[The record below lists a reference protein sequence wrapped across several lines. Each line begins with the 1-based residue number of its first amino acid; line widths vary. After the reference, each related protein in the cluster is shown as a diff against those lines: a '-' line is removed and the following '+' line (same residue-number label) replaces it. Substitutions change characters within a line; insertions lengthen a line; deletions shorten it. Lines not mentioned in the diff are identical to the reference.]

1 MPKIKILKEE
11 NPEKMEDALIIG
23 LAAEI
28 IYQIEDSVLLINQIL
43 ERISILKDIP
53 FCACLEQGFDG
64 LMVDGFYASFA
75 ELQKN
80 EVQLSFSEISLEVLQ
95 TERFLILEEPD
106 FESYG
111 FSFRISDQTFQPTSA
126 LIIPC
131 FCKGI
136 YNRYFVFLD
145 NSKTGNRFIPMLKL
159 MQQIVQLAAER
170 LVNIFMYGELNRLN
184 GELDRRVKERTEEL
198 TLTNKSLN
206 REINE
211 RKIIEKALRANERK
225 LRSVY
230 NAAIDVSFITFDL
243 SDKYII
249 RSFSPGAEKM
259 FGFSSHEVIG
269 KPLEIFHL
277 LNHSDF
283 FPALRNDFDE
293 IGWSRKEEIVMRRK
307 SGEDFTA
314 MLTVYPLLNEDLK
327 LIDALAVCIDISELK
342 ETQNQ
347 LIKAREK
354 AEENDRLKTS
364 FLQNMSHEI
373 RTPLNAI
380 LGFADLLPVYFTNK
394 ATLNRY
400 TGIIKQKGT
409 DLLGIINDILD
420 IACIESGQIVH
431 NPENCRINEVFL
443 EIESQF
449 RDNHN
454 RKNKNTVKFSLKVPQ
469 HVRDL
474 EIIVDQLK
482 LRQILIILM
491 ENAFKFTSS
500 GKIELGCALS
510 NQQELMFHVSDTGI
524 GISSEKHTE
533 IFKRFTQASHNTSQF
548 YGGTGLGL
556 SIVKGL
562 LDLMGG
568 KIWLKSNVGI
578 GSTFYFTLPF
588 ATDENLAEPMHIEQ
602 PEHEPLKDSV
612 ILIVEDDEYNT
623 RYLKEI
629 LRDSGFS
636 FLHCIYGE
644 KAIEICKT
652 QEIHIVLMDVRL
664 PDLAGY
670 EVIRQIKQ
678 INQGTKIIVQTAY
691 ATSDDKEWAFDAGCD
706 DYLSKPIHHDLL
718 VSRIKFYLEQSKHL
732 LHY

>member
-1 MPKIKILKEE
+1 MM
-11 NPEKMEDALIIG
+11 PEKEKSVLTDGTEDALLLG
-23 LAAEI
+23 QAAEI
-28 IYQIEDSVLLINQIL
+28 IYQTEDSVLLLDQIL

-53 FCACLEQGFDG
+53 FCACLEQGVHG
-64 LMVDGFYASFA
+64 LVVEGFYASFG
-75 ELQKN
+75 ELKKD
-80 EVQLSFSEISLEVLQ
+80 EIYLSFSEISSVTLQ
-95 TERFLILEEPD
+95 TSRFLILEKAD

-111 FSFRISDQTFQPTSA
+111 FSFKILNQSFRPSSV

-145 NSKTGNRFIPMLKL
+145 NNKSGNRFHPILRL
-159 MQQIVQLAAER
+159 MQHVVQLAAER

-184 GELDRRVKERTEEL
+184 SELDRRVKERTEEL
-198 TLTNKSLN
+198 TLTNKNLN

-211 RKIIEKALRANERK
+211 RKVIEKALRANERK

-243 SDKYII
+243 SDKYIV

-259 FGFSSHEVIG
+259 FGFSSHEVTG
-269 KPLEIFHL
+269 KPLELFHL
-277 LNHSDF
+277 LKHSDF
-283 FPALRNDFDE
+283 FPGLRNDFDE
-293 IGWSRKEEIVMRRK
+293 IGWSRQEEIVMRRK

-314 MLTVYPLLNEDLK
+314 MLTVYPLFDEDLK
-327 LIDALAVCIDISELK
+327 ILDALAVCIDISELK

-380 LGFADLLPVYFTNK
+380 LGFADLLPGYFTNK

-409 DLLGIINDILD
+409 DLLGIINAILD
-420 IACIESGQIVH
+420 IACIESGQILH
-431 NPENCRINEVFL
+431 NPENCRINGIFVEMESLFDDKQNPKSKLNVEFDVKVSEQVRNL
-443 EIESQF
+443 EIVIDE
-449 RDNHN
+449 
-454 RKNKNTVKFSLKVPQ
+454 
-469 HVRDL
+469 
-474 EIIVDQLK
+474 LK
-482 LRQILIILM
+482 LKQILINLI

-500 GKIELGCALS
+500 GKIELGCS
-510 NQQELMFHVSDTGI
+510 FSGQKELIFHVSDTGI

-533 IFKRFTQASHNTSQF
+533 IFKRFTRAAHDTSQF

-568 KIWLKSNVGI
+568 KIWLESKVGL

-588 ATDENLAEPMHIEQ
+588 TTIDDPNDSIENFQSEDESRHSDDI
-602 PEHEPLKDSV
+602 
-612 ILIVEDDEYNT
+612 ILIVDDDEYNSQ
-623 RYLKEI
+623 YLQEV
-629 LRDSGFS
+629 LRESGFS
-636 FLHCIYGE
+636 IMHCIYGE
-644 KAIEICKT
+644 KALEICSSH
-652 QEIHIVLMDVRL
+652 EIQIVLMDVRL
-664 PDLAGY
+664 PDTDGY
-670 EVIRQIKQ
+670 EVMGKIKE
-678 INQGTKIIVQTAY
+678 INQFTKIIVQTAY
-691 ATSDDKEWAFDAGCD
+691 ASNDDKIRAFNAGCD
-706 DYLSKPIHHDLL
+706 DYLSKPIKHDLL
-718 VSRIKFYLEQSKHL
+718 VSKIKFYLHNFNHQ
-732 LHY
+732 LHH

>member
-1 MPKIKILKEE
+1 MIPEE
-11 NPEKMEDALIIG
+11 ESSVLTDRTEDALLLG
-23 LAAEI
+23 QAAEI
-28 IYQIEDSVLLINQIL
+28 IYQTEDSVLLIDQIL

-53 FCACLEQGFDG
+53 FCACLEQGVNG
-64 LMVDGFYASFA
+64 LLVEGFYASFA
-75 ELQKN
+75 ELKKS
-80 EVQLSFSEISLEVLQ
+80 EIYLSFSEISSETLQ
-95 TERFLILEEPD
+95 TSRFLILEKAD

-111 FSFRISDQTFQPTSA
+111 FSFQTSNQSFSPTSA

-145 NSKTGNRFIPMLKL
+145 NGIAGNRFQTILRL
-159 MQQIVQLAAER
+159 MQHIVQLAAER

-184 GELDRRVKERTEEL
+184 NELDRRVKERTEEL
-198 TLTNKSLN
+198 TLTNNSLN

-211 RKIIEKALRANERK
+211 RKVIEKALRANERK

-243 SDKYII
+243 SDTYII
-249 RSFSPGAEKM
+249 RSFSPGAEQM
-259 FGFSSHEVIG
+259 FGFSAHEVVG
-269 KPLEIFHL
+269 KPLELFNL

-293 IGWSRKEEIVMRRK
+293 IGWSRQEEIVMRRK

-314 MLTVYPLLNEDLK
+314 MLTVYPLYDEDLK
-327 LIDALAVCIDISELK
+327 ILDALAVCIDISELK

-347 LIKAREK
+347 LIKALEK

-380 LGFADLLPVYFTNK
+380 LGFADLLPEYFSNK

-420 IACIESGQIVH
+420 IACIESGQILH
-431 NPENCRINEVFL
+431 NPENFRINRIFVEM
-443 EIESQF
+443 ESLF
-449 RDNHN
+449 RDNNNH
-454 RKNKNTVKFSLKVPQ
+454 KSKM
-469 HVRDL
+469 HVDFDVQVSEQVRNL
-474 EIIVDQLK
+474 EIVIDQLK
-482 LRQILIILM
+482 LKQILINLI

-500 GKIELGCALS
+500 GRIELGCSLS
-510 NQQELMFHVSDTGI
+510 NQKELMFHVSDTGM

-533 IFKRFTQASHNTSQF
+533 IFKRFTRASHDTTQF

-568 KIWLKSNVGI
+568 KIWLESKVGL

-588 ATDENLAEPMHIEQ
+588 TTVADRYDPVQNFRSEEDYSHS
-602 PEHEPLKDSV
+602 DDV
-612 ILIVEDDEYNT
+612 ILIIDNDEYNSQ
-623 RYLKEI
+623 YLMEV
-629 LRDSGFS
+629 LRESGFS
-636 FLHCIYGE
+636 IMHCIYGE
-644 KAIEICKT
+644 KALEICSS
-652 QEIHIVLMDVRL
+652 QEIQIVLMDVRL
-664 PDLAGY
+664 PDLDGY
-670 EVIRQIKQ
+670 EVMGKIKQ
-678 INQGTKIIVQTAY
+678 INQFTKIIVQTAY
-691 ATSDDKEWAFDAGCD
+691 ASNDDKIRAFDAGCD
-706 DYLSKPIHHDLL
+706 DYLSKPIKHDLL
-718 VSRIKFYLEQSKHL
+718 ISKIKFYLHHFKHH
-732 LHY
+732 LHQ